1 MTNPT
6 FDEYWNDL
14 RNELAELPAAAEV
27 EHLPLRS
34 DEHCDCYGVKLTS
47 WGSYRIF
54 GYLSIPKAG
63 DGPFPTFYYLPRY
76 QSVVEVVPQ
85 GLSVDIRRECVTFCI
100 ACRGQRQADEPLIGN
115 FPGMLTDGI
124 ENAQSYPMRG
134 WVADCLRGLEYL
146 TSRPEV
152 DTSRIAGVGFNDFAI
167 HTAACTDALCCLVA
181 TAGLYYRSR
190 DLVPQRPAFPLA
202 EYNDYTRCYPDQTEA
217 MYATLD
223 LFDVMHF
230 ADRVTIPTL
239 LWCGLPWG
247 LTPKE
252 DLQPLVDKFGGQVTV
267 QETVGSRS
275 TDGIVQERWLADQL
289 GLAEAVLPE
298 HWR

>member
-14 RNELAELPAAAEV
+14 RNELAELPAAPEL

-34 DEHCDCYGVKLTS
+34 DDHCNCYGVKLTS
-47 WGSYRIF
+47 WGSYRIL
-54 GYLSIPKAG
+54 GYLSIPKTG
-63 DGPFPTFYYLPRY
+63 DGPFPTYYYLPRY

-100 ACRGQRQADEPLIGN
+100 ACRGQRQADQPLIGN

-124 ENAQSYPMRG
+124 DDANTYPMRG

-146 TSRPEV
+146 TTRPEV
-152 DTSRIAGVGFNDFAI
+152 DKSRIAGVGFNDFAI
-167 HTAACTDALCCLVA
+167 HTAAFTDALCCLVA

-190 DLVPQRPAFPLA
+190 ELVPQRSAYPLA
-202 EYNDYTRCYPDQTEA
+202 EYNDYARCYPDKTEA
-217 MYATLD
+217 MYNTLD

-252 DLQPLVDKFGGQVTV
+252 DLQPLVDKFGGDVTV

-275 TDGIVQERWLADQL
+275 TDGIVQEQWLADQL
-289 GLAEAVLPE
+289 GLKEPVLPE